1 MQFCGLLGVLITFLR
16 PLAMQLN
23 CGLLGVLTTY
33 LRPLGHMPAF
43 VCSSLL
49 SAAGP
54 RFSYL
59 HFFVCLLFL

>member
-1 MQFCGLLGVLITFLR
+1 
-16 PLAMQLN
+16 MQLN
-23 CGLLGVLTTY
+23 CGLLGVLATY
-33 LRPLGHMPAF
+33 LRPLGQILPAF

-59 HFFVCLLFL
+59 HFFVCLLFV